1 MKKIVPLRPFDY
13 AALGLAAAVTLG
25 ASFAVYAGSGAS
37 EEVVITGERDR
48 WVFPRDA
55 VETLAVPGPLGDT
68 VVELREGSVRITAS
82 PCANQTCIAA
92 GAVRSHGQWIACLPN
107 RVLVSVSAGDKDAG
121 SSQGLDEIDGA
132 AW

>member
-1 MKKIVPLRPFDY
+1 MNKTVALRPFDY
-13 AALGLAAAVTLG
+13 VALGLAAAITLG
-25 ASFAVYAGSGAS
+25 TSLAVYAGSGAS

-55 VETLAVPGPLGDT
+55 AETVAVPGPLGDT
-68 VVELREGSVRITAS
+68 VVELRDGSARVIAS

-107 RVLVSVSAGDKDAG
+107 RVLVSVAAGDQDPSRDSDG
-121 SSQGLDEIDGA
+121 IDGA